1 MGPPG
6 PISLGIWDP
15 KGGPKALVFWGS
27 PSEIGPT
34 RACACTSMAE
44 SSDSECQYSFT
55 AIKEYLTGGVYPD
68 KKSKQ
73 GLRKRSKYF
82 ILDSGHLMYI
92 GGKVKK
98 TPRLVVEGDHEQ
110 MNIIQR
116 IHDVAHLG
124 RDKILS
130 QLNERYYWPNM
141 YKQVCEYV
149 SLLYCRWCRFGA
161 MAP

>member
-1 MGPPG
+1 
-6 PISLGIWDP
+6 
-15 KGGPKALVFWGS
+15 
-27 PSEIGPT
+27 
-34 RACACTSMAE
+34 
-44 SSDSECQYSFT
+44 
-55 AIKEYLTGGVYPD
+55 
-68 KKSKQ
+68 
-73 GLRKRSKYF
+73 
-82 ILDSGHLMYI
+82 MYI

-141 YKQVCEYV
+141 CVNMYKFAI
-149 SLLYCRWCRFGA
+149 L
-161 MAP
+161 

>member
-1 MGPPG
+1 MC
-6 PISLGIWDP
+6 
-15 KGGPKALVFWGS
+15 KNLVWLKY
-27 PSEIGPT
+27 
-34 RACACTSMAE
+34 

-68 KKSKQ
+68 GYDKRSKH
-73 GLRKRSKYF
+73 GLRKKSF
-82 ILDSGHLMYI
+82 WMVVILSVYI

-110 MNIIQR
+110 MNIIKK

-141 YKQVCEYV
+141 YKQDEVCKFAI
-149 SLLYCRWCRFGA
+149 L
-161 MAP
+161 